1 MPFMGGVQMPI
12 VEIVDVITVR
22 NGDVSALG
30 AVNVFMFGVDHA
42 VAHRAFVPVILVL
55 VVEMPVVDVV
65 DMTVVLDGRM
75 STVGAV
81 DVGVS
86 GVLTHDFSVP

>member
-1 MPFMGGVQMPI
+1 MPI
-12 VEIVDVITVR
+12 MEIVDVIAVR

-30 AVNVFMFGVDHA
+30 AVDVMVFGVDHA
-42 VAHRAFVPVILVL
+42 VVDRAFVPVVLVL
-55 VVEMPVVDVV
+55 VMEMPVVDVV
-65 DMTVVLDGRM
+65 DMTVVLDGCM